1 LEWWKKEKTIQIK
14 ILPFLQDQNK
24 KESNNIIEDHTNK
37 KKLGIQ
43 IKLKKH
49 WKRFYKV
56 KKKKLINH

>member
-1 LEWWKKEKTIQIK
+1 MEWWKKEKTIQIK

-43 IKLKKH
+43 IKLK
-49 WKRFYKV
+49 
-56 KKKKLINH
+56 NH